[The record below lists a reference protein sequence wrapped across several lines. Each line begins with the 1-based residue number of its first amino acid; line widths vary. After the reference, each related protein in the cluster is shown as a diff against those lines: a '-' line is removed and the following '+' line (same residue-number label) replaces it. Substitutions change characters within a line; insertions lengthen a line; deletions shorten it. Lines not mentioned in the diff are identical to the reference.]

1 VEKSKMV
8 FRMQQ
13 KLLITLKSQIFKIIE
28 EGHDT
33 DIAYD
38 VSSQAL
44 SLMLSDYVKSYVR
57 PDQYQR
63 VLEGIC
69 QEAVKISTTTA
80 L

>member
-1 VEKSKMV
+1 MEKSKMV

-13 KLLITLKSQIFKIIE
+13 KLLITLKSQVFKIIE

-33 DIAYD
+33 DIAYE
-38 VSSQAL
+38 VSSKAL
-44 SLMLSDYVKSYVR
+44 SMMLSDYVKSYVR

-69 QEAVKISTTTA
+69 QEAVKISTTTS